1 MEDYKTAKEISAIIN
16 LPKSTIYYLIRKW
29 NIKSKKQGLRRKL
42 YDFNQFQSLFN
53 QHYEK

>member
-1 MEDYKTAKEISAIIN
+1 MEDYKTIKEISAIAN
-16 LPKSTIYYLIRKW
+16 LPKSSVYYLVRKW
-29 NIKSKKQGLRRKL
+29 NIRTKKRGLRRRL

>member
-1 MEDYKTAKEISAIIN
+1 MEDYKTVKEISAIVN

-29 NIKSKKQGLRRKL
+29 NIKSKKRGLRKKL
-42 YDFNQFQSLFN
+42 YDFYQFQSLFN